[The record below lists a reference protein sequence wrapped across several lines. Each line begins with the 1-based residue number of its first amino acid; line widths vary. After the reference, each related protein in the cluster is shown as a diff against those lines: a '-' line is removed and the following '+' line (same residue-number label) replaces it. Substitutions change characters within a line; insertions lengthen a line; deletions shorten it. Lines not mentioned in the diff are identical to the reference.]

1 MFLYVLI
8 GVFVIV
14 YVGLTLLIGVGF
26 KRRLMQTK
34 SVDHHHSIGL
44 SIVVPFRNEAH
55 HLPDFLKQL
64 LQSALP
70 DTYELIL
77 VNDDSTDNSVAICE
91 TYTHQE
97 NIQCINSHGVGKKQA
112 LQTGILAAQYNTIL
126 TLDADV
132 LVSPQCIQLMFDR
145 FHTEN
150 LTMLCGLVK
159 FNPSNTLFE
168 QLQAIESSVLIA
180 YSALSLDHGMP
191 STCNGACLIFKRD
204 VFLQLGAYESHKSL
218 ASGDDDLLM
227 QSFYKAS
234 PNQVKFMNHAEAYV
248 VAKPCSDVKSFMQQ
262 RLRWASKH
270 KAYIYPYNAI
280 LSRVL
285 ILRFLLFWALI
296 VTACVCPSPLSVLAI
311 LLILCSE
318 LISLKVMN
326 GFFNCQTRY
335 VCLLSLYF
343 WYLPLM
349 LLSVSS
355 KNIQWKGRPI

>member
-8 GVFVIV
+8 GIFVMV
-14 YVGLTLLIGVGF
+14 YVSLTLLVGFGF
-26 KRRLMQTK
+26 KRRL
-34 SVDHHHSIGL
+34 VHSKAETNHTPNGL

-91 TYTHQE
+91 SHTHQG
-97 NIQCINSHGVGKKQA
+97 NIFCINSCGAGKKQA
-112 LQTGILAAQYNTIL
+112 LKTGILAAQYNTVL

-132 LVSPQCIQLMFDR
+132 LVSPQCVQLMFDH
-145 FHTEN
+145 FHTED
-150 LTMLCGLVK
+150 LSMLCGLVK

-191 STCNGACLIFKRD
+191 STCNGACLMFKRD
-204 VFLQLGAYESHKSL
+204 VFLHLGAYESHKSL

-227 QSFYKAS
+227 HAFYKAS

-248 VAKPCSDVKSFMQQ
+248 VAKPCSNVKSFMQQ

-280 LSRVL
+280 LSRLL

-296 VTACVCPSPLSVLAI
+296 VTAFVCLSPLSVLAV

-318 LISLKVMN
+318 LISLKAMN

-335 VCLLSLYF
+335 VFLLSLYF
-343 WYLPLM
+343 WYLPCM
-349 LLSVSS
+349 LLSISS